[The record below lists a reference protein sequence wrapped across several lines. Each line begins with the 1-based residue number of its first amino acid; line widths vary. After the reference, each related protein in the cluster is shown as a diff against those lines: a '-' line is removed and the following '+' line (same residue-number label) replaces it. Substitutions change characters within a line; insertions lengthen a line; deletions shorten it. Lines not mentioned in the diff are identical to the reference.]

1 MIKYK
6 SIKYEIF
13 DEENY
18 IEPKIFSKIGSRM
31 FSVFGILELF
41 IGLIFPSWNVA
52 GIEEKYLLILCAPI
66 ITLYDYK
73 KNMRCIYLVV
83 KKRLFYLHQNNNL
96 CIWIWHNSHLWAIN
110 TNNDEQYIIQND

>member
-52 GIEEKYLLILCAPI
+52 GIGEKYLLILCAPI

-73 KNMRCIYLVV
+73 KKHEVHLPCC
-83 KKRLFYLHQNNNL
+83 KKKTILPA
-96 CIWIWHNSHLWAIN
+96 SK
-110 TNNDEQYIIQND
+110 

>member
-41 IGLIFPSWNVA
+41 IGLSYPSLNVA
-52 GIEEKYLLILCAPI
+52 GIEGKYLLILCAPI
-66 ITLYDYK
+66 R
-73 KNMRCIYLVV
+73 KNMKSIYIVV
-83 KKRLFYLHQNNNL
+83 KKEIFLL
-96 CIWIWHNSHLWAIN
+96 SSK
-110 TNNDEQYIIQND
+110 